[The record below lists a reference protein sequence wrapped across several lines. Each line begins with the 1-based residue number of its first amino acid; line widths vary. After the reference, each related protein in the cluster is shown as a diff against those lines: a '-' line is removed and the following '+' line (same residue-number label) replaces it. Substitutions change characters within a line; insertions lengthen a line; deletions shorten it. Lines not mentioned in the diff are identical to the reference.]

1 MILRIASRVVAG
13 LLLATGLAAVP
24 ATPSIAGGP
33 TVSVADMRFTPASL
47 KTSLG
52 STVRWSFPDPM
63 VAHTTTSNQ
72 GFWNSGPKSGGATYV
87 RTFGSAGS
95 FAYHCSIH
103 PMMKG
108 TVQVPVTRTGSS
120 GSGWTLRWA
129 TAAGTGGTTYDV
141 QVRKGTGA
149 WQALKTDTT
158 APSAG
163 LKWKGSWSVRARTS
177 GGSGTSG
184 WSPVVVVK
192 TL

>member
-1 MILRIASRVVAG
+1 MILRIASRFVAG

-24 ATPSIAGGP
+24 ATPSTAGGP
-33 TVSVADMRFTPASL
+33 TVSVADMRFTPATL

-52 STVRWSFPDPM
+52 STVTWSFPDAM
-63 VAHTTTSNQ
+63 AHTTTSNQ
-72 GFWNSGPKSGGATYV
+72 DFWNSGSKSGGATYA

-103 PMMKG
+103 PTMKG

-120 GSGWTLRWA
+120 GVGWTLRWA
-129 TAAGTGGTTYDV
+129 TAMGTGGTTYDV

-158 APSAG
+158 APSASF
-163 LKWKGSWSVRARTS
+163 KKKGSWSVRARTS

-184 WSPVVVVK
+184 WSPAVVVK
-192 TL
+192 TS

>member
-1 MILRIASRVVAG
+1 MTLRNLSRVVAG

-24 ATPSIAGGP
+24 ASPSIAGGP
-33 TVSVADMRFTPASL
+33 TVSVAGMQFTPATL
-47 KTSLG
+47 KTPLG
-52 STVRWSFPDPM
+52 STVTWSFPDSM
-63 VAHTTTSNQ
+63 AHTTTSNQ
-72 GFWNSGPKSGGATYV
+72 GFWNSGPESSGDTFA

-103 PMMKG
+103 PTMKG

-129 TAAGTGGTTYDV
+129 TAAGSGATTYDV

-149 WQALKTDTT
+149 WQALKTGTT

-163 LKWKGSWSVRARTS
+163 FRKKGSWSVRARTS

-184 WSPVVVVK
+184 WSPAVVVK
-192 TL
+192 TS

>member
-24 ATPSIAGGP
+24 ASPSIAGGP
-33 TVSVADMRFTPASL
+33 TVSVADMRFTPAAL

-52 STVRWSFPDPM
+52 STVTWSFPDAM
-63 VAHTTTSNQ
+63 AHTTTSNQ
-72 GFWNSGPKSGGATYV
+72 GFWNSGSKSGGATYA

-103 PMMKG
+103 PTMKG
-108 TVQVPVTRTGSS
+108 TVQVPVSRSGSS

-129 TAAGTGGTTYDV
+129 TAAGTGATTYDV
-141 QVRKGTGA
+141 QVRKGTGS
-149 WQALKTDTT
+149 WTALRTDTT
-158 APSAG
+158 APSASF
-163 LKWKGSWSVRARTS
+163 KKKGSWSVRARTS

-184 WSPVVVVK
+184 WSPAVVVK
-192 TL
+192 TS